1 MAEDSWIA
9 DLYESMGDGVAD
21 VRQKVVEE
29 GYFGRAV
36 TQLDVDAPQCDGP
49 QWPETSEPEQQ
60 QQPEEQQ
67 EQQQE
72 HGQGID
78 L

>member
-1 MAEDSWIA
+1 MANDWMG
-9 DLYESMGDGVAD
+9 DLYASLGDAVGD
-21 VRQKVVEE
+21 IRQKVVEE

-36 TQLDVDAPQCDGP
+36 TQLDVEAPQCDCP
-49 QWPETSEPEQQ
+49 HWPETQEPVQH
-60 QQPEEQQ
+60 QQP

>member
-1 MAEDSWIA
+1 MADNSWIG
-9 DLYESMGDGVAD
+9 DLYESLGDAVGD
-21 VRQKVVEE
+21 IRQKVVEE

-36 TQLDVDAPQCDGP
+36 TQLDVDAPQCDCP
-49 QWPETSEPEQQ
+49 HWPETQEPEQQ
-60 QQPEEQQ
+60 QPQP

>member
-1 MAEDSWIA
+1 MADDSWMG
-9 DLYESMGDGVAD
+9 DLYESMGDAVAD
-21 VRQKVVEE
+21 IRQKVVEE

-36 TQLDVDAPQCDGP
+36 TQLDVDGPSCDCP
-49 QWPETSEPEQQ
+49 HWPETSEPEQQ
-60 QQPEEQQ
+60 QQPE
-67 EQQQE
+67 QQQE